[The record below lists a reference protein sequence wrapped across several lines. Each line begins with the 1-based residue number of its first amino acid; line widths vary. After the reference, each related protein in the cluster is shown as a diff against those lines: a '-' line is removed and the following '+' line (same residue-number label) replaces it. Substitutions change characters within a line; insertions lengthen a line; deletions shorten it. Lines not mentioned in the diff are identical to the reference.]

1 VSFTGACEKFS
12 DRKFCVTVLDQLV
25 ETAQQSRFFCYR
37 AKHECPTDDILFFF
51 YTRATQ
57 FDPIVL
63 NMKEPD
69 EIMKAPFDFSRPLTV
84 ILHGYTG
91 WKDYSPN
98 TELRPAFFESGE
110 QNIISVD
117 YNPLVLE
124 PCYYTATQNLQVVAN
139 CTAQILDFMV
149 AKGLFKLENIHI
161 IGFSLGAQAAGMVA
175 NYFKSGQLDHITG
188 LDPGE
193 CQKVKSNP

>member
-1 VSFTGACEKFS
+1 
-12 DRKFCVTVLDQLV
+12 VLDERV
-25 ETAQQSRFFCYR
+25 EPAGQSRFFCYR
-37 AKHECPTDDILFFF
+37 AKPECPTDDVLFFF

-63 NMKEPD
+63 NMRRPD
-69 EIMKAPFDFSRPLTV
+69 EIMQAPFDFSRPLTV

-98 TELRPAFFESGE
+98 KELRPALFESGE

-117 YNPLVLE
+117 YNPLALE

-149 AKGLFKLENIHI
+149 EKGLFTMENIHI
-161 IGFSLGAQAAGMVA
+161 IGFSLGAQAAGMIA
-175 NYFKSGQLDHITG
+175 NYIKSGKLEHITG

-193 CQKVKSNP
+193 PPRVRRRRNST